1 MDIFEVSGASERQAT
16 FSIIY
21 QPHQKHKSAMRAVCG
36 SDGHVLMSNKKICD
50 CEWQETYFFRRS
62 GKFRGRNGR
71 WRGERHSGK
80 HSDDSVQA
88 SHQPTSSHRHFPTQ
102 RTHRRPLA
110 RWATHSLIVL
120 LLEFHPSALDV
131 KSCWLLAVTR
141 LFSWRLMTC
150 QYMCSWIS
158 CSRPLVTGLT
168 YWYSF

>member
-36 SDGHVLMSNKKICD
+36 SDGHVLMSNQKICD

-88 SHQPTSSHRHFPTQ
+88 SHQPTSSHRHLPTQ
-102 RTHRRPLA
+102 RQHDRPLA
-110 RWATHSLIVL
+110 RWASIPWSHSFWNSIRQHWTLN
-120 LLEFHPSALDV
+120 HAGYSR
-131 KSCWLLAVTR
+131 LLAC
-141 LFSWRLMTC
+141 FHEDWWPANTC
-150 QYMCSWIS
+150 VLESAAVGRW
-158 CSRPLVTGLT
+158 
-168 YWYSF
+168 